1 MEKGNKGENDALCFG
16 NMPPTIE
23 YGGGGGGGDKPP
35 LYRLRG
41 IRMTTLQRT
50 RNGIVVHRHRD
61 RHRYRYTYTKVY
73 TYNYTDIYI
82 LNTYIIKGKTL

>member
-23 YGGGGGGGDKPP
+23 YGGGGKPP

-50 RNGIVVHRHRD
+50 RNGIVVHTQTQTPTQQIHL
-61 RHRYRYTYTKVY
+61 YEGL
-73 TYNYTDIYI
+73 YI
-82 LNTYIIKGKTL
+82 